1 MTSGPRNQIQPTG
14 ESPWAFAVPDLTPAN
29 SGRMRDKL
37 LNEPLFF
44 SLRHAREAGADWI
57 EDYNP
62 EPPWSISDCG

>member
-1 MTSGPRNQIQPTG
+1 
-14 ESPWAFAVPDLTPAN
+14 
-29 SGRMRDKL
+29 MRDKL